1 MMTSH
6 DAEVTSWISEP
17 VQMQVYNVASTQEP
31 TQAVQNQFEDRNAL
45 L

>member
-1 MMTSH
+1 MQVYNVALTEEH
-6 DAEVTSWISEP
+6 IKT
-17 VQMQVYNVASTQEP
+17 VQMQVYNVASTQDP